1 MIQSYY
7 RPLKVGLDLNHPM
20 KNVDPGDQPRAANVV
35 QNGGWGDLRDVLM
48 CRAINQNAL
57 KPDLSFLPLLEQSV

>member
-1 MIQSYY
+1 
-7 RPLKVGLDLNHPM
+7 M

-48 CRAINQNAL
+48 CRAINQNSL
-57 KPDLSFLPLLEQSV
+57 KPDLSFLSLLEQSV